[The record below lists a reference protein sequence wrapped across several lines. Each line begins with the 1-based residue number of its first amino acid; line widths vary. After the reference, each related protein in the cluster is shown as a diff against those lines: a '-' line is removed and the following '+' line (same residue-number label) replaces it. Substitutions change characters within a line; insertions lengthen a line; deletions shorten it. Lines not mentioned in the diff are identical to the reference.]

1 MWTMLTNENKAY
13 EHAFTALELMAA
25 AANIDMRHL
34 HHRYRAGT
42 AVKLLRA
49 EAARLLRLARQWDR
63 ATACKVW
70 SRHRPQITSR

>member
-1 MWTMLTNENKAY
+1 MLTKENKAY

-42 AVKLLRA
+42 AVRLLRD
-49 EAARLLRLARQWDR
+49 EAAGRLRLARQWDR
-63 ATACKVW
+63 ATAHNVYF
-70 SRHRPQITSR
+70 RHRPQITSR